1 MIGLEDRQS
10 LARDIDT
17 ALHAGARLR
26 LACAT
31 AGIHVRTL
39 QRWKT
44 EEGLTRG
51 DRRPDAVR
59 PRPAH
64 ALTAEERT
72 QVLEVANEARF
83 ADAAAGAHRADA
95 G

>member
-39 QRWKT
+39 QRWKS
-44 EEGLTRG
+44 E
-51 DRRPDAVR
+51 
-59 PRPAH
+59 
-64 ALTAEERT
+64 
-72 QVLEVANEARF
+72 
-83 ADAAAGAHRADA
+83 
-95 G
+95 

>member
-26 LACAT
+26 VACAT

-44 EEGLTRG
+44 EEGLTGGIDGLKRCAHG
-51 DRRPDAVR
+51 RRMR
-59 PRPAH
+59 
-64 ALTAEERT
+64 
-72 QVLEVANEARF
+72 
-83 ADAAAGAHRADA
+83 
-95 G
+95 

>member
-17 ALHAGARLR
+17 ARHAGARLR

-64 ALTAEERT
+64 ALTAEERKRPAKSSS
-72 QVLEVANEARF
+72 QSLVIP
-83 ADAAAGAHRADA
+83 
-95 G
+95 

>member
-1 MIGLEDRQS
+1 MIDLEDRQS
-10 LARDIDT
+10 LSWDIDT
-17 ALHAGARLR
+17 ATNAGARLR

-51 DRRPDAVR
+51 DRRPEAVR
-59 PRPAH
+59 PRPVH
-64 ALTAEERT
+64 ALTVEERT
-72 QVLEVANEARF
+72 QVLEVVNEALCRL
-83 ADAAAGAHRADA
+83 AAGAHRADA